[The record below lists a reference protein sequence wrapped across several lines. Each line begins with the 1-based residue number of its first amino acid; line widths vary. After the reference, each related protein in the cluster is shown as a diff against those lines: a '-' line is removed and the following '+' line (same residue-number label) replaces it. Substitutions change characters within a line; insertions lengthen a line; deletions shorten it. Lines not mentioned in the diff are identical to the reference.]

1 MSKKKIL
8 DTEYAQRA
16 IWSATEQSAK
26 FLVKEKAKIII
37 SILIFDDSLILQFLC
52 VYKLN
57 SGRLQKF
64 S

>member
-1 MSKKKIL
+1 MH
-8 DTEYAQRA
+8 R
-16 IWSATEQSAK
+16 EQFGQPQNSQQSI
-26 FLVKEKAKIII
+26 LVKEKAKIII